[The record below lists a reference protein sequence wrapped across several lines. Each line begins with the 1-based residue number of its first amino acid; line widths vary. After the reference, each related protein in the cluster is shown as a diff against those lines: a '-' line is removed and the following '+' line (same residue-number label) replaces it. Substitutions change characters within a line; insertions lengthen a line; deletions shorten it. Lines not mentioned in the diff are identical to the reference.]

1 MMSLTKRFLLG
12 LQSILYIAAGLNH
25 FINPDFYL
33 RMMPPYL
40 PWPTLLHLTAGVL
53 EVVGGALLLFP
64 PLRHWAAWGLVLL
77 LLAVYPANLHVAFNH
92 HLYPEIPLLFH
103 WIRLPLQFLLIAWA
117 WWFTRRK

>member
-1 MMSLTKRFLLG
+1 MSLTKKFLLG
-12 LQSILYIAAGLNH
+12 LQSLLYIAAGLNH

>member
-1 MMSLTKRFLLG
+1 MSLTKKFLLG
-12 LQSILYIAAGLNH
+12 LQSLLYIAAGLNH

-40 PWPTLLHLTAGVL
+40 PWPTFLHLTAGAL
-53 EVVGGALLLFP
+53 EVLGGALLLFP

-117 WWFTRRK
+117 WWYTRRK

>member
-1 MMSLTKRFLLG
+1 MSLTKKFLLG
-12 LQSILYIAAGLNH
+12 LQSLLYIAAGLNH

-33 RMMPPYL
+33 RMMPPYV
-40 PWPTLLHLTAGVL
+40 PWPTFLHLTAGAL
-53 EVVGGALLLFP
+53 EVLGGALLLFP

-117 WWFTRRK
+117 WWYTRRK

>member
-40 PWPTLLHLTAGVL
+40 PWPTFLHLTAGVL

>member
-1 MMSLTKRFLLG
+1 MSLTKRFLLG

>member
-1 MMSLTKRFLLG
+1 MSLTKRFLLG
-12 LQSILYIAAGLNH
+12 LQSLLYIAAGLNH

-117 WWFTRRK
+117 WWYTRRK

>member
-1 MMSLTKRFLLG
+1 
-12 LQSILYIAAGLNH
+12 
-25 FINPDFYL
+25 
-33 RMMPPYL
+33 
-40 PWPTLLHLTAGVL
+40 VL
-53 EVVGGALLLFP
+53 GGALLLFP

>member
-1 MMSLTKRFLLG
+1 MSHTKKFLLG
-12 LQSILYIAAGLNH
+12 LQSLLYIAAGLNH

-40 PWPTLLHLTAGVL
+40 PWPTFLHLTAGAL
-53 EVVGGALLLFP
+53 EVLGGALLLFP

-117 WWFTRRK
+117 WWYTRRK

>member
-1 MMSLTKRFLLG
+1 MSLTKKFLLG
-12 LQSILYIAAGLNH
+12 LQSLLYIAAGLNH

-117 WWFTRRK
+117 WWYTRRK